1 MGVTRSRKE
10 RRLTREFF
18 TTMIRIGNPNQN
30 RRAVLGRTWA
40 VLFVCTLTIG
50 VPLSIPVDAYA
61 VTASEI
67 SQARKDLDAKESAAD
82 EANERLEQT
91 NVQIDE
97 TNAEI
102 QSINDSIAGDVTSLK
117 EQVRGTYKSH
127 ADNAVVM
134 SIIDAR
140 SMTDLINAIG
150 LATSVSE
157 RNMETID
164 SVADKKHELQQKRDE
179 LQQLA
184 DQQQI
189 EKANLDAKAQEASDY
204 LNGLNDELKRQL
216 GIGSTESI
224 PDNISS
230 GTNEAWRDAV
240 LMVAYAN
247 LGGSYVWGG
256 SSFKACDC
264 SGLVMQCY
272 RAIGI
277 SLPHSSESQA
287 RYCTKPLSQAVP
299 GDIVYRPG
307 HVGIYIGNGR
317 TIEAHSPSRGISYGT
332 LSSFVRCGSPV

>member
-1 MGVTRSRKE
+1 
-10 RRLTREFF
+10 
-18 TTMIRIGNPNQN
+18 MIL
-30 RRAVLGRTWA
+30 ALGMPFAAPTSA
-40 VLFVCTLTIG
+40 H
-50 VPLSIPVDAYA
+50 A

-97 TNAEI
+97 TRAEL
-102 QSINDSIAGDVTSLK
+102 QALNDSVAGDTASLK
-117 EQVRGTYKSH
+117 EQVRGTYKAQVGSATIASLLD
-127 ADNAVVM
+127 ADTLTSLV
-134 SIIDAR
+134 
-140 SMTDLINAIG
+140 NAIG

-157 RNMETID
+157 RNMVTIQ
-164 SVADKKHELQQKRDE
+164 SVADDRKALEDKESE

-184 DQQQI
+184 DQQQS
-189 EKANLDAKAQEASDY
+189 EKADLDAKAQEASDY
-204 LNGLNDELKRQL
+204 LNGLNDDLKQQL
-216 GIGSTESI
+216 GIGSTDSI
-224 PDNISS
+224 PDDVSS

-240 LMVAYAN
+240 LMVSYAN
-247 LGGSYVWGG
+247 LGGRYVWGG
-256 SSFKACDC
+256 SAFKACDC

-272 RAIGI
+272 SAVGI

-287 RYCTKPLSQAVP
+287 RYCTKPISQAVP

-332 LSSFVRCGSPV
+332 LSSFVSCGSPA

>member
-1 MGVTRSRKE
+1 MV
-10 RRLTREFF
+10 
-18 TTMIRIGNPNQN
+18 RIGNPAH
-30 RRAVLGRTWA
+30 RRKAASNTWA
-40 VLFVCTLTIG
+40 ALLVCTLAIL
-50 VPLSIPVDAYA
+50 VPLSTPVDAHA
-61 VTASEI
+61 VTASEV
-67 SQARKDLDAKESAAD
+67 SQARKNLDAKESAAD

-102 QSINDSIAGDVTSLK
+102 RSINDSIAGDVQSLK

-127 ADNAVVM
+127 ADDAIVL
-134 SIIDAR
+134 SILDAG
-140 SMTDLINAIG
+140 SMPDLINAIG

-157 RNMETID
+157 RNMSAID
-164 SVADKKHELQQKRDE
+164 SVADRKHELQRRMDDLRK
-179 LQQLA
+179 LA
-184 DQQQI
+184 DRQQS
-189 EKANLDAKAQEASDY
+189 EKSDLDAKAREASDY
-204 LNGLNDELKRQL
+204 LNGLNDELRRQL

-224 PDNISS
+224 PDNFSS
-230 GTNEAWRDAV
+230 GTGEVWRDAV

-256 SSFKACDC
+256 SAFKASDC

-272 RAIGI
+272 RALGI

>member
-1 MGVTRSRKE
+1 M
-10 RRLTREFF
+10 L
-18 TTMIRIGNPNQN
+18 
-30 RRAVLGRTWA
+30 
-40 VLFVCTLTIG
+40 VCTLAIG
-50 VPLSIPVDAYA
+50 MPLSMPVDAHA
-61 VTASEI
+61 VTASEV

-102 QSINDSIAGDVTSLK
+102 RSINDSIAGDVQSLR

-127 ADNAVVM
+127 ADDAFVL
-134 SIIDAR
+134 SILDAG
-140 SMTDLINAIG
+140 SMPDLINAIG

-157 RNMETID
+157 RNMSTID
-164 SVADKKHELQQKRDE
+164 SVADRKHELQRRVDDLRK
-179 LQQLA
+179 LA
-184 DQQQI
+184 DRQQS
-189 EKANLDAKAQEASDY
+189 EKSDLDAKAREASDY
-204 LNGLNDELKRQL
+204 LNGLNDELRRQL

-224 PDNISS
+224 PDNVSS
-230 GTNEAWRDAV
+230 GTGEAWRDAV

-256 SSFKACDC
+256 SSFKASDC

-272 RAIGI
+272 RALGI

-317 TIEAHSPSRGISYGT
+317 TIEAHSPSRGIGYGT

>member
-1 MGVTRSRKE
+1 M
-10 RRLTREFF
+10 
-18 TTMIRIGNPNQN
+18 
-30 RRAVLGRTWA
+30 
-40 VLFVCTLTIG
+40 
-50 VPLSIPVDAYA
+50 PVDAHA
-61 VTASEI
+61 VTASEV

-102 QSINDSIAGDVTSLK
+102 RSINDSIAGDVQSLK

-127 ADNAVVM
+127 ADDAIVL
-134 SIIDAR
+134 SILDAG
-140 SMTDLINAIG
+140 SMPDLINAIG
-150 LATSVSE
+150 LATSVSV
-157 RNMETID
+157 RNMSAID
-164 SVADKKHELQQKRDE
+164 SVADRKHELQRRMDDLRK
-179 LQQLA
+179 LA
-184 DQQQI
+184 DKQQS
-189 EKANLDAKAQEASDY
+189 EKSDLDAKAREASDY
-204 LNGLNDELKRQL
+204 LNGLNDELRRQL

-224 PDNISS
+224 PDNVSS
-230 GTNEAWRDAV
+230 GTGEAWRDAV

-256 SSFKACDC
+256 SAFKASDC

-272 RAIGI
+272 RALGI